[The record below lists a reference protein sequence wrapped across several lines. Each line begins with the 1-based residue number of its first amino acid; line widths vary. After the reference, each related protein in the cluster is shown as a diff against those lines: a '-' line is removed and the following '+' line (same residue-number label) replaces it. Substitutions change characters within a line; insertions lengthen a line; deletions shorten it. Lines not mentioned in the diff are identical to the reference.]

1 MEQFRKLLFFILLL
15 LTQVLVLNRIHLFD
29 CATPML
35 YVYIMLLFRRN
46 YPRWGILVWGFTIGL
61 CIDIFSNTPGVAAA
75 SLTLLGLL
83 QPYILMLFVQRDSPD
98 DLQPSMNTL
107 GVGNFIYYTIIVV
120 LLYCTVFLT
129 FETFNFFNWIQW
141 LEGVGGSTAITVA
154 IILVIENLRKG

>member
-120 LLYCTVFLT
+120 LLYCTVF
-129 FETFNFFNWIQW
+129 
-141 LEGVGGSTAITVA
+141 
-154 IILVIENLRKG
+154 RM

>member
-120 LLYCTVFLT
+120 LFYCTVFLT

>member
-1 MEQFRKLLFFILLL
+1 
-15 LTQVLVLNRIHLFD
+15 
-29 CATPML
+29 
-35 YVYIMLLFRRN
+35 
-46 YPRWGILVWGFTIGL
+46 
-61 CIDIFSNTPGVAAA
+61 
-75 SLTLLGLL
+75 
-83 QPYILMLFVQRDSPD
+83 MLFVQRDSPD

>member
-35 YVYIMLLFRRN
+35 YVYIMLRFRRN

>member
-1 MEQFRKLLFFILLL
+1 
-15 LTQVLVLNRIHLFD
+15 
-29 CATPML
+29 ML

-120 LLYCTVFLT
+120 LLYCTVFIT

>member
-120 LLYCTVFLT
+120 LLYCTVFIT

>member
-61 CIDIFSNTPGVAAA
+61 CIGIFSNTPGVAAA

>member
-15 LTQVLVLNRIHLFD
+15 LTQVLVLNRIHLFH

-107 GVGNFIYYTIIVV
+107 GVANFTYYTIIVV

>member
-1 MEQFRKLLFFILLL
+1 MGQFRKLLFFILLL

>member
-107 GVGNFIYYTIIVV
+107 GVGNFIYYTILVV

>member
-1 MEQFRKLLFFILLL
+1 MEQFRQLLFIILLL

>member
-98 DLQPSMNTL
+98 DLLPSMNTL

>member
-46 YPRWGILVWGFTIGL
+46 YPRWGILGWGFPIGR